1 MDKSLVL
8 QVVNNLSNKG
18 KSDCS
23 DIAIDFFINGVDDF
37 NITDYDN
44 PYLFVE
50 DVYTT
55 LENPSD
61 MSLPEVDSKVIE
73 CMNYIAHDIA
83 DLL

>member
-18 KSDCS
+18 KSDCLN
-23 DIAIDFFINGVDDF
+23 IAIDFFINGVDDF

-61 MSLPEVDSKVIE
+61 MSLSEVDSKVIE